1 MSFLA
6 SIKGLKNTPQKFINN
21 EKNKQTKQILLT
33 EKSLGIKIRSMAELY
48 YLRENKMQQF
58 FEVTIKYL
66 TMVTISNY
74 SKTFK
79 KKLFFK
85 F

>member
-1 MSFLA
+1 
-6 SIKGLKNTPQKFINN
+6 
-21 EKNKQTKQILLT
+21 
-33 EKSLGIKIRSMAELY
+33 MAELY

-79 KKLFFK
+79 KKMFFK